1 MATTLPPDPDP
12 SYPHPDLGPDK
23 SPPGH
28 VVFNDPDA
36 DVILLSGDSQIFR
49 VPKLYIIRSS
59 TVLGEL
65 IRAAS
70 KTSGAAS
77 ADSASAEARL
87 PEVQLYDSGTILFCL
102 LTFIFPVPSILPS
115 SLDEKMELL
124 SVAQKYEMDSVMD
137 HIRGSLSQQDPHF
150 IHKEN
155 AFLACSLAQKYGLR
169 REAIQ
174 AARFTLKT
182 TLTTKILDE
191 VTPGA
196 YLHELLKYHQRVQA
210 KLKVDLPS
218 SGAGTLLSA
227 LDCISKYTTG
237 SQHWVHSYIASI
249 SENPSFFDPIEFQI
263 ALMRHTTG
271 TVSNV
276 VGKSVAWCTFCT
288 QIPVETI
295 RTFWTTLTAVVHR
308 SMEKA
313 ESELSILGTETSLRS
328 HPSLPTVSRPLPK
341 RLDLSGAD
349 VVVRSSD
356 RVNFPVHKAMLA
368 SSSSVFGDMFSFP
381 QSPNSGTVD
390 GLPVVDLPEDAEL
403 IRSLITILYPIPSEI
418 PASYDRILALL
429 AAAQKYDMGAVKSSI
444 RGEVA
449 RRQSPALDGAQAF
462 RAYAIASSCRLIPE
476 MKVAAFLTLDYPM
489 TFEHLGDD
497 LQLFTGRALHEL
509 SNFRKSCRGQLVSCL
524 ESFFDTREGPSR
536 IWTGCPGSKA
546 GPSTKKAPALP
557 AWLYNCFVPQIEEL
571 KQDFTRPFINPSAVR
586 TKYLEALRRHV
597 PAVPGSFGQCTFCL
611 EGYAMKGDEYCTQLE
626 QAIARAREKA
636 SIPCRE

>member
-1 MATTLPPDPDP
+1 MATLPPDPDP
-12 SYPHPDLGPDK
+12 SYPHPDSGPDE
-23 SPPGH
+23 SPGH
-28 VVFNDPDA
+28 VLFNDPDA
-36 DVILLSGDSQIFR
+36 DVVLLSGDSQIFR

-77 ADSASAEARL
+77 TDSASAEARL
-87 PEVQLYDSGTILFCL
+87 PEVQLYDSGTILSCL
-102 LTFIFPVPSILPS
+102 LTFIFPGPSILPS

-137 HIRGSLSQQDPHF
+137 HIRGSLSQQDPPF

-155 AFLACSLAQKYGLR
+155 AFLAYSLAQKYGLR

-182 TLTTKILDE
+182 TLTNKMFED

-196 YLHELLKYHQRVQA
+196 YLHGLPKYHQRVQA

-227 LDCISKYTTG
+227 FDCISKYTTG
-237 SQHWVHSYIASI
+237 SQHWVHSYIVSI

-276 VGKSVAWCTFCT
+276 VGKSVAGCSFCT

-328 HPSLPTVSRPLPK
+328 HPSLPTVSHPLPK
-341 RLDLSGAD
+341 CLDLSGAD

-356 RVNFPVHKAMLA
+356 RVNFPVHKAILA

-381 QSPNSGTVD
+381 QPPNSGTVD
-390 GLPVVDLPEDAEL
+390 GFPVVDLPEDAEL

-429 AAAQKYDMGAVKSSI
+429 AAAQKYYMGAVQSSI

-509 SNFRKSCRGQLVSCL
+509 SNFRKSCRDQLVSCL
-524 ESFFDTREGPSR
+524 ESFFDTRDGPSR
-536 IWTGCPGSKA
+536 IWTSCPGSKA

-586 TKYLEALRRHV
+586 TKYLEALRRHA
-597 PAVPGSFGQCTFCL
+597 PAVPGLFGQCIFCL

-636 SIPCRE
+636 SIQCRE